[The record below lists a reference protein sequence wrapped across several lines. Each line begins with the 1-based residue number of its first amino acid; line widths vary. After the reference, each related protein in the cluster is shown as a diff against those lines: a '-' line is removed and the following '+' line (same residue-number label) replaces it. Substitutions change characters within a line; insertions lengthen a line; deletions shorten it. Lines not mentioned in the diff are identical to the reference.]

1 MNALEL
7 ASLADRA
14 EEVWKFVS
22 IRKTRSL
29 GAVADGDRF
38 KTF

>member
-7 ASLADRA
+7 ACLADRA
-14 EEVWKFVS
+14 EEVRKFVS

-29 GAVADGDRF
+29 SAVAHGDRF
-38 KTF
+38 ETF